1 MRMRVDDLM
10 VTTLTKAEPA
20 VLDFEEIL
28 EATRVMPDDC
38 SAPQGST
45 FILRTG
51 THAERT
57 WLYAPSFTY
66 LRFKM
71 KRPQNKLNSKERL
84 FIGVYPGGIVYA
96 DRSIEV
102 QGDYKRLAFLPYHSL
117 LLEWASND
125 CPSDVRHIIEN
136 DAAKI
141 VAMRGQYYPVS
152 ASGQT
157 VLLGA

>member
-1 MRMRVDDLM
+1 
-10 VTTLTKAEPA
+10 
-20 VLDFEEIL
+20 
-28 EATRVMPDDC
+28 
-38 SAPQGST
+38 
-45 FILRTG
+45 
-51 THAERT
+51 
-57 WLYAPSFTY
+57 
-66 LRFKM
+66 M

-96 DRSIEV
+96 DRFIEV